1 MANVSQETMMFK
13 RNREKAP
20 IKESIKEV
28 CSALKEKGYNPKDQM
43 VGYLLSGDPTYI
55 TSHKDARNKLRQYE
69 RYELVEALLESYLK
83 SIGEQV

>member
-20 IKESIKEV
+20 VEQTIKEV
-28 CSALKEKGYNPKDQM
+28 CEALKEKGYSPKDQL

-55 TSHKDARNKLRQYE
+55 TSHNDARTQIRSIE
-69 RYELVEALLESYLK
+69 RDELLEKMVKYY
-83 SIGEQV
+83 IGLEQ

>member
-1 MANVSQETMMFK
+1 MANVSQETMMLK

-20 IKESIKEV
+20 VGQTIREV
-28 CSALKEKGYNPKDQM
+28 CEALKEKGYNPKDQL

-69 RYELVEALLESYLK
+69 RYELVEALLESYLEALGQK
-83 SIGEQV
+83 V